1 MALGKRVAPSTCAR
15 AEILGCCS
23 LPHAAPHSPQKS
35 KLSPAPSCPLCVLLF
50 DRLATSCQRC
60 VQKLWPCH
68 RANCMYLSVA
78 STRARPGSRP
88 ALAARPCRTRGRARA
103 QHSLVELVPQGRAGH
118 DWALWLQALRQ
129 TSCATCA
136 LAASASL
143 APFRPGSPLP
153 LGERVESRAAVVM
166 LVCDRALHQHI
177 AARGPCWPGL
187 PYSGRQLVRSHTPPD
202 TDHYEQRGQR
212 PPQSPHREYCRPPSQ
227 HHQRVVR
234 DDRHLHGASWCRWNS
249 RAAGSTGRS
258 LRWKA

>member
-1 MALGKRVAPSTCAR
+1 MPRGTVPMALGKRVARPTCAR

-103 QHSLVELVPQGRAGH
+103 QPSLHDHVALVLSSSFH
-118 DWALWLQALRQ
+118 
-129 TSCATCA
+129 
-136 LAASASL
+136 
-143 APFRPGSPLP
+143 
-153 LGERVESRAAVVM
+153 RAA
-166 LVCDRALHQHI
+166 
-177 AARGPCWPGL
+177 PGTTGL
-187 PYSGRQLVRSHTPPD
+187 CGYRRCA
-202 TDHYEQRGQR
+202 R
-212 PPQSPHREYCRPPSQ
+212 PPAPPARWPPPPHSRPSGQAPQSRS
-227 HHQRVVR
+227 
-234 DDRHLHGASWCRWNS
+234 GSAWNL
-249 RAAGSTGRS
+249 GW
-258 LRWKA
+258 LL